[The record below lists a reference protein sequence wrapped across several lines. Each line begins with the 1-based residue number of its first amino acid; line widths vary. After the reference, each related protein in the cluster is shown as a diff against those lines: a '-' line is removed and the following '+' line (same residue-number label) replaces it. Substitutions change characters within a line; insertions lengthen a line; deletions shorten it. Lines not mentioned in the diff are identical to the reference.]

1 MTLYERF
8 KMSSKWELRGNSLVS
23 DLSGVTQESDI
34 ESLALEVVNEIIR
47 AYPDKVNSRKIPLTT
62 VRKIVLSTYPDTPEQ
77 IGEYQY
83 FTKSGKGNVPR
94 YQHLALKHLTL
105 PKEDWDSL
113 GDEKRDEYL
122 GVRTETETIKLLTI
136 NDMNIEQLELD
147 TDTQNSVITA
157 LNTSGKSLS
166 EFIKQAC
173 KVYANT
179 INGKHKNA
187 ELNLSTVL
195 TSELLD
201 SEVAQYKTHPKKIEE
216 LTKRAIKA
224 ITMHNDN
231 CTEINQ
237 KWFLSATAIN
247 GLTGSRIQAVTEI
260 LNNYRELI
268 NTHNNKHGLT
278 PYINRGTKRRI
289 EDDINLISLVPDG
302 MTLI

>member
-302 MTLI
+302 MNL